1 MRTFNDVKKSLEFYK
16 EELNRES
23 QIKRDHY
30 IITGGNMSVIKKGV
44 GQYMLDIGIPVPMV
58 WETAKKKMIEFQGK
72 CGGNIK
78 LSMTKYE
85 DWLKNNI
92 DECKKL
98 MKLECIQKPIDDEQ
112 IELSGS
118 HQDSELESH
127 PDKSESHSD
136 KSESHPDKSEG
147 NFIQIEMSCQSCP
160 LKIKTCMICR
170 FVGGINMDKFPWEI
184 ICNAPVRKN

>member
-1 MRTFNDVKKSLEFYK
+1 
-16 EELNRES
+16 
-23 QIKRDHY
+23 
-30 IITGGNMSVIKKGV
+30 
-44 GQYMLDIGIPVPMV
+44 
-58 WETAKKKMIEFQGK
+58 
-72 CGGNIK
+72 
-78 LSMTKYE
+78 
-85 DWLKNNI
+85 
-92 DECKKL
+92 

-118 HQDSELESH
+118 HQDSELESHPDKSESHSDKSESHSDKSKSHPDSELESH